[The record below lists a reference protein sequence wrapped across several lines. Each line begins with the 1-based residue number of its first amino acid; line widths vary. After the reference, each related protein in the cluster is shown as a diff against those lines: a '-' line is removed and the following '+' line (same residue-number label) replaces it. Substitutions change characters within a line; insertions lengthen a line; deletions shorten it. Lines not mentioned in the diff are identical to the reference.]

1 MINENIKVKGNLET
15 SLTNLSNKIV
25 GLSTQGYSINTK
37 KETELSF
44 IVMLIHIR
52 NDGFIVDNTINIID
66 NLI

>member
-15 SLTNLSNKIV
+15 SLATLSNKIV

-44 IVMLIHIR
+44 IIMLLHIR
-52 NDGFIVDNTINIID
+52 NDGFIVDNNINIID

>member
-44 IVMLIHIR
+44 IIMLLHIR
-52 NDGFIVDNTINIID
+52 NDGFIVDNNINIID

>member
-52 NDGFIVDNTINIID
+52 NDGFIVDNNINIID